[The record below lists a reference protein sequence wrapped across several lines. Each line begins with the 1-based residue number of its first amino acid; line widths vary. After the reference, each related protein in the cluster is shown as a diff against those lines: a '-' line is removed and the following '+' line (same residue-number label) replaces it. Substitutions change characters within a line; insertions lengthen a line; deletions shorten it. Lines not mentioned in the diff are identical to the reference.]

1 MAVSVRDDR
10 DRHRFVV
17 EADGGVAHLDYEIA
31 SDRLTLI
38 HTEVPDELG
47 GRGIGGQLVRAAVA
61 RAAAEGL
68 TIVPKCPFARRW
80 LRRHPD
86 VAATV
91 SIDWRT
97 ARAG

>member
-10 DRHRFVV
+10 DRQRFVV
-17 EADGGVAHLDYEIA
+17 EVDGGAGHLDYEIE

-47 GRGIGGQLVRAAVA
+47 GQGLGEQLVRAAVA
-61 RAAAEGL
+61 RATAEDL
-68 TIVPKCPFARRW
+68 TIIPKCPFARRW

-86 VAATV
+86 VAA
-91 SIDWRT
+91 SARIDWAA
-97 ARAG
+97 AR